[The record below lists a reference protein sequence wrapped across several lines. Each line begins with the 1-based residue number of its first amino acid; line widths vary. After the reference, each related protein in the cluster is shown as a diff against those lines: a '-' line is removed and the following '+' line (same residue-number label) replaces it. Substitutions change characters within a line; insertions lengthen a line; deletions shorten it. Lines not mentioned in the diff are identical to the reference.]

1 MFRPLG
7 GIYRVEVCNEPQL
20 AAPLAVALAAAPVA
34 QLFPE
39 YISGAHQ
46 LNFVIDA
53 AVQSVQSRCSRG
65 KVAMTQWL
73 VNFAWVTA
81 LTHRCVTGIACLL
94 VTLAFSSPFPLL
106 QPYAQLNRQV

>member
-53 AVQSVQSRCSRG
+53 AVKSVQSRCS
-65 KVAMTQWL
+65 
-73 VNFAWVTA
+73 
-81 LTHRCVTGIACLL
+81 LTYDFITEDRVIANHR
-94 VTLAFSSPFPLL
+94 
-106 QPYAQLNRQV
+106 